1 MSFKVIMTWDI
12 IPEKEREYFEFVVR
26 EFIPGMQ
33 RIGFNLAD
41 AWATV
46 YGKQPQILVAGIL
59 PTMQK
64 VNQILESAGWKTLND
79 QLLGFVHNFA
89 LKVVNAKSTF
99 QF

>member
-12 IPEKEREYFEFVVR
+12 IPEKEREYFEFIVR

-33 RIGFNLAD
+33 RAGFNLTD

-46 YGKQPQILVAGIL
+46 YGKQPQILIATVL
-59 PTMQK
+59 PTMQQI
-64 VNQILESAGWKTLND
+64 NQILE
-79 QLLGFVHNFA
+79 QLMGFVHNFN
-89 LKVVNAKSTF
+89 LKVVDAKSTF